1 MSLLG
6 ISEVVRC
13 HIDTDDRISGTSENC
28 VVNIVP
34 PIQGANW
41 VRIASASLPISSGTF
56 QVPRDPGARIKI
68 LRSDGVTKDLAYM
81 TEPVFL
87 NGSSIVFPE
96 TSLCGSC
103 QAVLNANGF
112 ALNVE
117 CATEFGNITR
127 WTNNDLVRSFTF
139 LEDNYIFGVLKGD
152 VIPAGN
158 MWYGHTTMVVD
169 GKNDMQYL
177 SLPDIITDNRVSF
190 NPTRS
195 STQNIACRVPNNSGR
210 LYGAYANFQNM
221 LNDDWSRIAS
231 SGITQVAVQILNR
244 NRQIQSLNGLPG
256 YFVLEF
262 K

>member
-6 ISEVVRC
+6 IAEVCRV

-28 VVNIVP
+28 TVTVNP
-34 PIQGANW
+34 PIHGANW
-41 VRIASASLPISSGTF
+41 VRIASCSVPISSGTF
-56 QVPRDPGARIKI
+56 QMPRDPGARIKL
-68 LRSDGVTKDLAYM
+68 LRGDGVIKDLAYM
-81 TEPVFL
+81 TEPVYT
-87 NGSSIVFPE
+87 NGSSILFPE
-96 TSLCGSC
+96 VSLCASC

-117 CATEFGNITR
+117 VATQFGNITR
-127 WTNNDLVRSFTF
+127 WTNNDLVNSFTF

-158 MWYGHTTMVVD
+158 QWYGHTTMVID

-177 SLPDIITDNRVSF
+177 ALPDIITDNRVSF
-190 NPTRS
+190 NPLRN
-195 STQNIACRVPNNSGR
+195 STQNIACRIPNTSGR
-210 LYGAYANFQNM
+210 LFGAYATFQNQ
-221 LNDDWSRIAS
+221 LADDWSRIATAV
-231 SGITQVAVQILNR
+231 ITQIDVQVLNR
-244 NRQIQSLNGLPG
+244 NRQIQSLNGLPC

>member
-13 HIDTDDRISGTSENC
+13 HVDTDDRISGTSENC

-56 QVPRDPGARIKI
+56 QVPRDETSRIKL
-68 LRSDGVTKDLAYM
+68 LRSDGVSKNLAYM
-81 TEPVFL
+81 TEGVYL
-87 NGSSIVFPE
+87 NGSSIIFSEV
-96 TSLCGSC
+96 SLCGSC

-112 ALNVE
+112 SLNVE

-127 WTNNDLVRSFTF
+127 WINNDLVNSFTF
-139 LEDNYIFGVLKGD
+139 LEDNRIFGVLQGD

-158 MWYGHTTMVVD
+158 QWYGHTTMVVD
-169 GKNDMQYL
+169 GHNDQQYL
-177 SLPDIITDNRVSF
+177 SLPDIIIDNRVSF
-190 NPTRS
+190 NTTRS

-210 LYGAYANFQNM
+210 LFGAYANFQNM

-244 NRQIQSLNGLPG
+244 NRQIQSLNGLPA
-256 YFVLEF
+256 YFCLEF

>member
-28 VVNIVP
+28 VVNIIP

-56 QVPRDPGARIKI
+56 QVPRDETSRIKL
-68 LRSDGVTKDLAYM
+68 LRSDGVSKNLAYM
-81 TEPVFL
+81 TEGVYL
-87 NGSSIVFPE
+87 NGSSILFSE
-96 TSLCGSC
+96 TSLTASC
-103 QAVLNANGF
+103 TAVLNANGF
-112 ALNVE
+112 ALTVE
-117 CATEFGNITR
+117 VATSFGNITR
-127 WTNNDLVRSFTF
+127 WINNDLVNSFTF
-139 LEDNYIFGVLKGD
+139 LEDNRIFGVLQGD

-158 MWYGHTTMVVD
+158 QWYGHTTMVVD
-169 GKNDMQYL
+169 GHNDQQYL

-190 NPTRS
+190 NPARS

-210 LYGAYANFQNM
+210 LFGAYANFQNM

-231 SGITQVAVQILNR
+231 SGITQVSVQILNR

-256 YFVLEF
+256 YFCLEF